1 MAFKIFSKFCFLTA
15 LLVIKRSTNHQM
27 VMTMPKIPAI
37 KVFTPISLKA
47 FCRSSFVEAFATASS
62 VALVMTIKRIIWAR
76 KRASFS
82 TPSQICLVIK
92 LRVYR
97 RLPLDCLGFKLNLPS
112 FTLSAPKMKLSNP
125 KDKVN
130 LRSPIYLLC

>member
-15 LLVIKRSTNHQM
+15 LPVMKRSTNHQM
-27 VMTMPKIPAI
+27 VMTKPKMLII
-37 KVFTPISLKA
+37 KLFAPMITTA
-47 FCRSSFVEAFATASS
+47 FCTSWFVVAAPMASI
-62 VALVMTIKRIIWAR
+62 AAPAMTIIKIMWAR

-97 RLPLDCLGFKLNLPS
+97 HLPLDCLGFKLNLS
-112 FTLSAPKMKLSNP
+112 RHKAVYAKRTKDEAPHP
-125 KDKVN
+125 KDKDRR
-130 LRSPIYLLC
+130 L